1 MFYSTGPWFETVWM
15 SLEDKEYSS
24 ELKLKVFVAQ
34 WWWEK
39 IL

>member
-15 SLEDKEYSS
+15 RPEDKEYCL